1 MRNTI
6 FSLVGIS
13 ILISILI
20 LSCQP
25 NVSIETAQYAVNG
38 QKLYAAHCQNC
49 HGAKGEG
56 LGMLYPPLTDTAYL
70 QQHREK
76 LACIVKN
83 GLSGPI
89 EINGIMY
96 EGDMPGIQELSEI
109 DIAYILTYITTT
121 FGNSTE
127 TYTQDEVKSSLEDC
141 LYK

>member
-13 ILISILI
+13 VLIGILIF
-20 LSCQP
+20 SCQP

-38 QKLYAAHCQNC
+38 QKLYLSHCQSC

-56 LGMLYPPLTDTAYL
+56 LGMLYPPLTDTTYL
-70 QQHREK
+70 AQNRGK

-83 GLSGPI
+83 GMTGPV
-89 EINGIMY
+89 EINGKIFD
-96 EGDMPGIQELSEI
+96 GDMPGAPELSNV

-121 FGNSTE
+121 FGGSTE
-127 TYTQDEVKSSLEDC
+127 TYTQNEVKNSLTDC
-141 LYK
+141 L